1 MKNRIRIAFSIC
13 CGLVLFAACTGRQ
26 SVQQYY
32 VANASNPAF
41 LAVDVPVNILKT
53 ETLEMG
59 SDEQVAL
66 NSVRKLNILAFRK
79 TESNE
84 AEYQAERDKVKAIL
98 AGDGFQELMK
108 LNSEFGRGSIQFT
121 GDVDAIDE
129 VIIFGDSQQNGFA
142 LIRVLGDNMNPAD
155 FMRLLQSLDSS
166 QLEGMGDLSRFFKG

>member
-1 MKNRIRIAFSIC
+1 M
-13 CGLVLFAACTGRQ
+13 LAACTGRQ

-53 ETLEMG
+53 ESLELGADEREALG
-59 SDEQVAL
+59 SL
-66 NSVRKLNILAFRK
+66 KKLNILAFRK
-79 TESNE
+79 TETNE
-84 AEYQAERDKVKAIL
+84 AEYQAERAKVKAIL

-108 LNSEFGRGSIQFT
+108 LNSEFGKGSIQFT

-129 VIIFGDSQQNGFA
+129 VIIFGDSQENGFA
-142 LIRVLGDNMNPAD
+142 LIRVLGNDMNPAD

-166 QLEGMGDLSRFFKG
+166 QMEGLGDLSRFFKG